1 MNINHIQTT
10 PPAVMHRPVINQ
22 QLVKQAETT
31 LPTPEK
37 VQHTAAQRA
46 INSNPHQ
53 ARTLHTPTWQF
64 DSRFQPQ
71 KRPTGDIEHLIP
83 KTTGSLD
90 LLHQQAQEAYAGV
103 VTPEHKLS
111 VDRLI

>member
-1 MNINHIQTT
+1 
-10 PPAVMHRPVINQ
+10 MHRPVINQ
-22 QLVKQAETT
+22 QMLKQAETS

-53 ARTLHTPTWQF
+53 AKTLHTPTWQF

-71 KRPTGDIEHLIP
+71 KRPTEGIEQLIP

-90 LLHQQAQEAYAGV
+90 LLHQQAQEAYAEV
-103 VTPEHKLS
+103 IAPEHKLI

>member
-1 MNINHIQTT
+1 MNINQIQTT
-10 PPAVMHRPVINQ
+10 PPVVMHRPVINPQ
-22 QLVKQAETT
+22 VVKQVETS

-37 VQHTAAQRA
+37 VQQTAAQQA
-46 INSNPHQ
+46 INSNPHL
-53 ARTLHTPTWQF
+53 AKTLHTPTWQF

-71 KRPTGDIEHLIP
+71 KRPTADVEHLIT

-90 LLHQQAQEAYAGV
+90 LLHQQAQDAYTEV
-103 VTPEHKLS
+103 STPEHKLI

>member
-71 KRPTGDIEHLIP
+71 KRPTGDIEHLIT

-90 LLHQQAQEAYAGV
+90 LLHQQAQNAYTEISA
-103 VTPEHKLS
+103 PEHKLI